1 MKLIQT
7 LALGAA
13 LTFGAAAAFA
23 GDASGTF
30 KGLKGYGTKGG
41 VTVTENADGSHT
53 VTLASNFSMKQAP
66 DPQIGF
72 GNNGK
77 FTKGTNISLLKSNKG
92 AQSFRVPASID
103 VSKFNEVYVYCVQY
117 SVPLGVAKLN

>member
-1 MKLIQT
+1 MKIIHSLILGT
-7 LALGAA
+7 ALSLG
-13 LTFGAAAAFA
+13 GMAAFA

-41 VTVTENADGSHT
+41 VTITQNADGTHT

-72 GNNGK
+72 GNNGR

-92 AQSFRVPASID
+92 SQSFIVPANID
-103 VSKFNEVYVYCVQY
+103 VSNFTEVYVYCVQY

>member
-1 MKLIQT
+1 MKLLQT
-7 LALGAA
+7 VALGAA
-13 LTFGAAAAFA
+13 LSFSAAAAFA
-23 GDASGTF
+23 GDVSGTF

-41 VTVTENADGSHT
+41 VTVSKNADGSHT

-77 FTKGTNISLLKSNKG
+77 YAKGTNISLLKSNKG
-92 AQSFRVPASID
+92 AQSFKVPASID
-103 VSKFNEVYVYCVQY
+103 VSQFNEVYVYCVQY
-117 SVPLGVAKLN
+117 SVPMGVAKIN

>member
-1 MKLIQT
+1 MKLIST
-7 LALGAA
+7 LVLGAA
-13 LTFGAAAAFA
+13 LSFGGMAAFA

-41 VTVTENADGSHT
+41 VTVTANDDGTHT
-53 VTLASNFSMKQAP
+53 VTLASNFSIKNAP

-77 FTKGTNISLLKSNKG
+77 YTKGTNISLLKSNKG
-92 AQSFRVPASID
+92 AQSFIVPANID
-103 VSKFNEVYVYCVQY
+103 PDDFNEVYVYCVQY

>member
-1 MKLIQT
+1 MKLLQT

-13 LTFGAAAAFA
+13 LSFSAATAFA
-23 GDASGTF
+23 GDVAGTF
-30 KGLKGYGTKGG
+30 TGLKGYGTKGG
-41 VTVTENADGSHT
+41 VTITENADGTHT

-92 AQSFRVPASID
+92 AQSFIVPANID
-103 VSKFNEVYVYCVQY
+103 PDDFNEVYVYCVQY

>member
-1 MKLIQT
+1 MKHLSV
-7 LALGAA
+7 LLLGAA
-13 LTFGAAAAFA
+13 LTFGGISAAFA
-23 GDASGTF
+23 DTSGTF

-41 VTVTENADGSHT
+41 VTVTKNADGTHT

-77 FTKGTNISLLKSNKG
+77 FKAGTNISLLKSNKG
-92 AQSFRVPASID
+92 EQSFVVPASID
-103 VSKFNEVYVYCVQY
+103 VASFNEVYVYCVKY
-117 SVPLGVAKLN
+117 NVPLGVAKLN